1 MNMDSNVE
9 DVDTK
14 ISGRSLLS
22 EQDYEAFVPGG
33 LGMKLKVNNIFPSI
47 QGEGVNMGKPSVF
60 LRLGGCNLRCGFCD
74 TKYAFNGEFVKHTD
88 IINKILEYGIKHLII
103 TGGEPMLQQDELSS
117 IIMLLENRGF
127 TFEVETNGTIEP
139 NHVLETH
146 VNLWNVSPKLSNSLN
161 SEESRYKPKV
171 IEYFTKLPNAW
182 FKFVV
187 DKRPDLKEIEE
198 FIHKNIINRNRV
210 ILMPQATSVTEHQK
224 KEWIVKH
231 CLEKGYRYS
240 PRLHIILWG
249 NVKGK

>member
-1 MNMDSNVE
+1 MSMGSNVE
-9 DVDTK
+9 SVDTK
-14 ISGRSLLS
+14 TSERSSLS

-47 QGEGVNMGKPSVF
+47 QGEGVNLGNPSVF

-74 TKYAFNGEFVKHTD
+74 TKYAFDGELTKHTE
-88 IINKILEYGIKHLII
+88 IINKILEYGIKHLVI
-103 TGGEPMLQQDELSS
+103 TGGEPILQQDELSS
-117 IIMLLENRGF
+117 IIMMLQDKGF
-127 TFEVETNGTIEP
+127 TFELETNGTIEP

-146 VNLWNVSPKLSNSLN
+146 INLWNVSPKLSNSSN
-161 SEESRYKPKV
+161 SEDIRYKPKV
-171 IEYFTKLPNAW
+171 IEYFTKLSNAW

-187 DKRPDLKEIEE
+187 DKREDLKEIEK
-198 FIHKNIINRNRV
+198 FITKNMINKHRV
-210 ILMPQATSVTEHQK
+210 ILMPQATSVTDHQK
-224 KEWIVKH
+224 REWIIGH